1 MPYCSLPKERERER
15 ARQRDKVML
24 TLRMCCLSCW
34 EERRGKVYRHMACM
48 IKKKEIIKSAHNTG
62 KNSQGSSK
70 TKSYRRN
77 TQWDLHINT
86 DPISRGAG

>member
-1 MPYCSLPKERERER
+1 MSFMLGREE
-15 ARQRDKVML
+15 
-24 TLRMCCLSCW
+24 
-34 EERRGKVYRHMACM
+34 GKGIQTQGIYD
-48 IKKKEIIKSAHNTG
+48 KKKEIIKSAHNTG